1 MEWVETTART
11 IDEAKSMALDRL
23 GVAEDDAEFDI
34 LEEPRPGLFGR
45 IRGEAR
51 VRARV
56 RPTQPRPKL
65 DRRDRKKR
73 GDAGTKPSSE
83 ATDTAAP
90 SEGARATP
98 TRSRRGRRPAGER
111 SDTTTTTST
120 VTSEATSTVPPEQA
134 ADEDEPGATP
144 APRQQSSK
152 RRDAAPTPKKEI
164 IVDAQQVGEEAQR
177 FVQGLVEAFGVQ
189 GTTSVRRDG
198 DEIEVTVEGTDL
210 GLLVG
215 PRGATLQAIQE
226 LTRVASQRRLGDH
239 DTRLR
244 VDIAGYRERR
254 REALARFANQVAA
267 QVIAEGAP
275 KRLEPMSSADRK
287 IVHDVLAEVDGVM
300 TRSEGDDPQRCVV
313 IEPANA

>member
-11 IDEAKSMALDRL
+11 IDEAKSKALDQL

-45 IRGEAR
+45 LRGEAR

-73 GDAGTKPSSE
+73 GDGSAKQA
-83 ATDTAAP
+83 ATSADTPDERPAPTDAP
-90 SEGARATP
+90 S
-98 TRSRRGRRPAGER
+98 RSKRGRRPAGER
-111 SDTTTTTST
+111 GARAQAPTTESAGTQTNGDGHA
-120 VTSEATSTVPPEQA
+120 VGDATETE
-134 ADEDEPGATP
+134 T
-144 APRQQSSK
+144 APRRQSSK
-152 RRDAAPTPKKEI
+152 RREAAPTTNKEI
-164 IVDAQQVGEEAQR
+164 IVDAQQVGDEAER
-177 FVQGLVEAFGVQ
+177 FVQGLVEAFGLS

-198 DEIEVTVEGTDL
+198 DEIEVVVEGADL

-267 QVIAEGAP
+267 QVLAEGSP

-287 IVHDVLAEVDGVM
+287 IVHDVLAEVDGVI
-300 TRSEGDDPQRCVV
+300 TRSEGDDPRRCVV